1 MSIFSGGHEDFFGLD
16 IGTTAIRAVQAK
28 TTKDKKELAH
38 YGQLALAKVN
48 ELKTPEDQANL
59 TQAIVKLL
67 KDSHITSKSVAVN
80 LPSSRVFTSVIDMDR
95 LAPEELA
102 KTINYQAESYIPTPL
117 AKSKIDWVVI
127 GDSPK
132 DAKKIEV
139 LLSSVENSYTEN
151 RLKAVEA
158 AGLEVIALE
167 PDSLA
172 LTRSLLDN
180 SVSGPQLVLDIGYL
194 STDLVI
200 SYKGVPRLA
209 RAIQIGSETIVRAA
223 IANMQLQPDQ
233 AHQYVYQYG
242 LNKDNLNG
250 KLYNAIIGT
259 VDVLVS
265 EIDKSIKFFTG
276 RYSGANLERVV
287 LTGGASSLPLFPLY
301 VANKFNI
308 NVEIGNSWRN
318 FAYPASMQNE
328 LLSVS
333 NHFAV
338 AAGLAEREAR

>member
-16 IGTTAIRAVQAK
+16 IGTTAIRAVQLK
-28 TTKDKKELAH
+28 TTKDKKELEH

-48 ELKTPEDQANL
+48 ELKTAEDQASL
-59 TQAIVKLL
+59 TKAIVKLV
-67 KDSHITSKSVAVN
+67 KDSRITSKSVAVN

-95 LAPEELA
+95 LSPDELA
-102 KTINYQAESYIPTPL
+102 KAINYQAESYIPTPL
-117 AKSKIDWVVI
+117 AKSKIDWAVI

-132 DAKKIEV
+132 DSKKVEV
-139 LLSSVENSYTEN
+139 LLSSVENSYTET
-151 RLKAVEA
+151 RLKAIEA
-158 AGLEVIALE
+158 AGLDVIAFE
-167 PDSLA
+167 PDSFALSRALLA
-172 LTRSLLDN
+172 AD
-180 SVSGPQLVLDIGYL
+180 VSGPQLVLDIGYI
-194 STDLVI
+194 SSDLVI
-200 SYKGVPRLA
+200 SFKGIPRLA
-209 RAIQIGSETIVRAA
+209 RSIQIGSETIVRAA
-223 IANMQLQPDQ
+223 IQNMQLQPDQ

-250 KLYNAIIGT
+250 RLYNAIIGT

-265 EIDKSIKFFTG
+265 EVDKSIKFFAG
-276 RYSGANLERVV
+276 RYGGGSLERVV

-318 FAYPASMQNE
+318 VSYPANLQNE